1 VLDLLLHKM
10 ALIIGHI
17 DVKALVRYQAA
28 FIEWMKF
35 WRRLGFTALTIGLV
49 LIGLIV
55 YSMLFAY
62 R

>member
-1 VLDLLLHKM
+1 V
-10 ALIIGHI
+10 
-17 DVKALVRYQAA
+17 
-28 FIEWMKF
+28 KF
-35 WRRLGFTALTIGLV
+35 WRHLGFTALTIGLV

>member
-1 VLDLLLHKM
+1 MIMPSPLPHEV
-10 ALIIGHI
+10 
-17 DVKALVRYQAA
+17 
-28 FIEWMKF
+28 KF

>member
-1 VLDLLLHKM
+1 MMPTPAPHEV
-10 ALIIGHI
+10 
-17 DVKALVRYQAA
+17 
-28 FIEWMKF
+28 KF
-35 WRRLGFTALTIGLV
+35 WRRLGFTALAIGLV

>member
-1 VLDLLLHKM
+1 M
-10 ALIIGHI
+10 AENNRLPAVHSGIPL
-17 DVKALVRYQAA
+17 VKRRSL
-28 FIEWMKF
+28 KF

>member
-1 VLDLLLHKM
+1 VDSGELAGMMMPTPAPHE
-10 ALIIGHI
+10 
-17 DVKALVRYQAA
+17 V
-28 FIEWMKF
+28 KF
-35 WRRLGFTALTIGLV
+35 WRRLGFTALAIGLI